1 MFDLRYHV
9 ASLAA
14 VFLMLVVG
22 ILIGVGI
29 SGRGFVDDAERK
41 QLEGKIEGLQ
51 GEVDAANAN
60 ADDFELRQQAAEDF
74 VESAYP
80 VLAAKRLEGKKIAIL
95 VLGPV
100 DASVSAIERAVE
112 EDGGGRVARMRSLVL
127 PLRLDAV
134 AAAVSAEPEF
144 GGYVGDGQLG
154 NLGRDLGRELVSG
167 GETPLWDAL
176 ESELVEV
183 RVGGLADPVDG
194 VIVMRTAE
202 PQAGESSRFLAG
214 IYQGLGSAGVP
225 VVGVEPSSVDQS
237 GVEQSAIPAF
247 QRHRL
252 STVDG
257 IDTPVGALAV
267 LLVLA
272 DLDAAGDYGV
282 RDTADRILPPIEP
295 LAASGG

>member
-29 SGRGFVDDAERK
+29 SGRGFVDDAERNNFERK
-41 QLEGKIEGLQ
+41 IAGLEEDV
-51 GEVDAANAN
+51 EAANAT
-60 ADDFELRQQAAEDF
+60 ADDFERRQEAAEDF

-80 VLAAKRLEGKKIAIL
+80 ALAAKRLDGKRIAIL
-95 VLGPV
+95 TLGPV
-100 DASVSAIERAVE
+100 DASVGAIERAVE
-112 EDGGGRVARMRSLVL
+112 EDADGRVDRMRALVL
-127 PLRLDAV
+127 PLRLEAV
-134 AAAVSAEPEF
+134 EAAVSKHSEL

-154 NLGRDLGRELVSG
+154 NLGRDLGRELADG

-176 ESELVEV
+176 ESEIVEV
-183 RVGGLADPVDG
+183 REGGLAEPVDG
-194 VIVMRTAE
+194 VVVLRTAE

-214 IYQGLGSAGVP
+214 IYQGLGSAGIP
-225 VVGVEPSSVDQS
+225 VVGVEPTR
-237 GVEQSAIPAF
+237 VEQSAVPVF
-247 QRHRL
+247 QRYRL

-257 IDTPVGALAV
+257 VDTPVGALAM

-272 DLDAAGDYGV
+272 DRDAAGDYGV

-295 LAASGG
+295 VAASSG

>member
-29 SGRGFVDDAERK
+29 SGRGFVDNAERDRFNDK
-41 QLEGKIEGLQ
+41 IAGLEE
-51 GEVDAANAN
+51 EVDAANAN
-60 ADDFELRQQAAEDF
+60 ADDFERRQAAAEDF

-80 VLAAKRLEGKKIAIL
+80 ALAAKRLEAKNVAML

-100 DASVSAIERAVE
+100 DATVSAVERAVE
-112 EDGGGRVARMRSLVL
+112 EDAEGRISRMRALGL
-127 PLRLDAV
+127 PLRVEAV
-134 AAAVSAEPEF
+134 EAALSANPEL
-144 GGYVGDGQLG
+144 GGYVGDDQLG
-154 NLGRDLGRELVSG
+154 NLGRDLGRELAAG

-183 RVGGLADPVDG
+183 REGDLAEPVDG
-194 VIVMRTAE
+194 VVVMRTAE
-202 PQAGESSRFLAG
+202 PQAAETARFLAG
-214 IYQGLGSAGVP
+214 LYQGLGSAGVP
-225 VVGVEPSSVDQS
+225 VVGVEPER
-237 GVEQSAIPAF
+237 VEQSAIPVF
-247 QRHRL
+247 QRYRL

-257 IDTPVGALAV
+257 VDTPVGALAM

-272 DLDAAGDYGV
+272 DRDAAGDYGV

-295 LAASGG
+295 LPVPSA

>member
-1 MFDLRYHV
+1 VFDLRYHV

-29 SGRGFVDDAERK
+29 SGRGFVDNAERDRFNAK
-41 QLEGKIEGLQ
+41 IADLEE
-51 GEVDAANAN
+51 EVDAANAS
-60 ADDFELRQQAAEDF
+60 AEDFERRQEAAENF

-80 VLAAKRLEGKKIAIL
+80 ALAAKRLDGKNIAIL
-95 VLGPV
+95 ALGPV
-100 DASVSAIERAVE
+100 DPTVNAVEREVE
-112 EDGGGRVARMRSLVL
+112 EDADGRVSRMRALEL

-134 AAAVSAEPEF
+134 EAAVTSRPEL
-144 GGYVGDGQLG
+144 GGYVGDDQLG
-154 NLGRDLGRELVSG
+154 NLGRDLGRELAAG

-176 ESELVEV
+176 EPELVEV
-183 RVGGLADPVDG
+183 REGNLSEPVDG
-194 VIVMRTAE
+194 VIVMRTGDPQMAE
-202 PQAGESSRFLAG
+202 TSRFLAG
-214 IYQGLGSAGVP
+214 LYQGLGSAGVP
-225 VVGVEPSSVDQS
+225 VVGVEPTRVVQC
-237 GVEQSAIPAF
+237 AIPIF

-257 IDTPVGALAV
+257 VDTPVGALAM

-272 DLDAAGDYGV
+272 DPDAAGDYGV

-295 LAASGG
+295 LPASG